1 MTQKCVLETDGYQV
15 SFDLKETP
23 IYAEDVEMVVE
34 LVLDQYLGSIAAQ
47 SVPTLIAVRDLYRL
61 VEYFE
66 AHIAQLLRHPDHESS
81 TFVPME
87 LGFQVQA
94 LAGEVQ
100 AENAGEFSLRFLVN
114 VGRSEADGH
123 RVYAGG
129 EAVVTLT
136 NLRRFVTSLQETL
149 ADLDRVAV
157 RVFLI

>member
-1 MTQKCVLETDGYQV
+1 MTKKCVLETDGYQV
-15 SFDLKETP
+15 SFDLKETQVSKK
-23 IYAEDVEMVVE
+23 YADMVVD
-34 LVLDQYLGSIAAQ
+34 LVLDQHLGSVAAK

-61 VEYFE
+61 MEYFE
-66 AHIAQLLRHPDHESS
+66 AHIAQLLWDPDRESS

-100 AENAGEFSLRFLVN
+100 AENAGEFSLRFFVN

-123 RVYAGG
+123 RVYVGG

-136 NLRRFVTSLQETL
+136 HLRRFVTSLQETL
-149 ADLDRVAV
+149 ADLSCADGV
-157 RVFLI
+157 RRA

>member
-1 MTQKCVLETDGYQV
+1 MTRKCVLETEGYQV
-15 SFDLKETP
+15 SFDLKETQVSKE
-23 IYAEDVEMVVE
+23 YVDMAVE
-34 LVLDQYLGSIAAQ
+34 LALDQHLGSITVK

-66 AHIAQLLRHPDHESS
+66 AHIAQLLRYPDCESS

-100 AENAGEFSLRFLVN
+100 AENAGEFSLRFFVN

-123 RVYAGG
+123 CVYMGG

-149 ADLDRVAV
+149 AALSCADGV
-157 RVFLI
+157 RRA

>member
-1 MTQKCVLETDGYQV
+1 MTRKCVLETEGYQV
-15 SFDLKETP
+15 SFDLKETQVSKE
-23 IYAEDVEMVVE
+23 YVDMVVE
-34 LVLDQYLGSIAAQ
+34 LALDQHLGSIAVK

-66 AHIAQLLRHPDHESS
+66 AHITQLQQYPDCESS

-100 AENAGEFSLRFLVN
+100 AESAGEFSVRFFVN

-123 RVYAGG
+123 RVYMGG

-136 NLRRFVTSLQETL
+136 NLRRFVTALQETL
-149 ADLDRVAV
+149 ADLSCADGV
-157 RVFLI
+157 RRA